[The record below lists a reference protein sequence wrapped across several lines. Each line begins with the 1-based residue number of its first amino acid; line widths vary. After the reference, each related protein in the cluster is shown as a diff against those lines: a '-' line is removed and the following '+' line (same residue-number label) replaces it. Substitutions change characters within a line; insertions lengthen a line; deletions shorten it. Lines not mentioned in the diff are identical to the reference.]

1 MDGIIFDVDGTLWD
15 STDIVA
21 YSWNKIIT
29 ENTGINPHITGD
41 GLKSLFGKTMDELT
55 SALLPSLSKEE
66 RTRIGHLCFDHENA
80 FLASHPGTL
89 YPGVREVFES
99 LSQETDL
106 FIVSNCQSGYI
117 EVLLQ
122 TCNLEKYIKD
132 YLCFG
137 ETQAAKN
144 ETIRLLMERN
154 HLEEVVYVG
163 DTQGDFDAC
172 QKAGVPFVLAE
183 YGFGDVPDALMRIQ
197 TMEELPDLLHKKGFL
212 KSL

>member
-66 RTRIGHLCFDHENA
+66 RTRIGYLCFDHENA

-132 YLCFG
+132 HLCFG

-144 ETIRLLMERN
+144 ETIRLLMKRN

-183 YGFGDVPDALMRIQ
+183 YGFGDVPDAQMRIQ